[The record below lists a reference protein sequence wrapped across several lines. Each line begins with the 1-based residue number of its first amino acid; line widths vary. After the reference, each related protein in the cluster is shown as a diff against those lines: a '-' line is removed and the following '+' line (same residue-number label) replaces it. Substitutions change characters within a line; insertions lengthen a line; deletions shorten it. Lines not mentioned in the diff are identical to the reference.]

1 MALLTTWKNL
11 LKKVRAPR
19 VAFKLVWNEL
29 TELDSRIDDVES
41 GVVAAGSISETELA
55 NGAVTESK
63 LGTGAVT
70 SGKLG
75 NGSVATAKLADD
87 AVTQDKIADDA
98 VGAGQLDTVE
108 RDITIAAEAAA
119 GSVTN
124 EADINGVI
132 LGVYPQSAC
141 AAPIKDVTF
150 TPGTGAIQVELM
162 SAQPAETPAVV
173 TVVVLQTP
181 PAA

>member
-1 MALLTTWKNL
+1 MALLGTLGGLLAFGKN
-11 LKKVRAPR
+11 PR
-19 VAFKLVWNEL
+19 KAFRKVWNEL
-29 TELDSRIDDVES
+29 EGLDDRIDDVEA

-87 AVTQDKIADDA
+87 AVTQDKIADDS
-98 VGAGQLDTVE
+98 VGADQLDTVE

-181 PAA
+181 AAA